1 MLLSYKMIKVIN
13 VWQLLVNLKKKVTNL
28 KWDSVFG
35 VGSIFT
41 SAELCLN
48 HGYIMNK
55 AISLHGSLRN

>member
-48 HGYIMNK
+48 RGYYK
-55 AISLHGSLRN
+55 VH